1 METALEARN
10 VIFVYETTDTDFIDR
25 VTLACM
31 DEMKTDMEAT
41 FTPASR
47 LLDVDGVKYLQ
58 VDLNYQPNG
67 LIALLRNELHL
78 MFMKPL
84 RGKHALNALRAGIDW
99 LWRNTG
105 FGQIVCYVYSNRKDV
120 SRLVKLAGFAPTRTW
135 DDGTTIDGVSVSR
148 TDFRILKLNPI

>member
-1 METALEARN
+1 MDTQLEARN
-10 VIFVYETTDTDFIDR
+10 TIFVYETTDTAFIDR

-31 DEMKTDMEAT
+31 DEMKADAKAT
-41 FTPASR
+41 FTPADR

-58 VDLNYQPNG
+58 VDLNYQPKG
-67 LIALLRNELHL
+67 LIALLHNELHL

-105 FGQIVCYVYSNRKDV
+105 FSQIVCYVYSNRKDV
-120 SRLVKLAGFAPTRTW
+120 SRLVKLAGFTPTRTW
-135 DDGTTIDGVSVSR
+135 DDGTTIDGASVSR